1 MTVTVPSPDTLVD
14 TLVDIVAAQPVLL
27 LVVVLVV
34 LVVGPAVWSSR
45 PERRCAAAGVLA
57 KLVDGVV
64 AVAQLGVAVVLAVH
78 PGRPAPA

>member
-1 MTVTVPSPDTLVD
+1 VTVTVPSPATLVD

-34 LVVGPAVWSSR
+34 WPAVWSSR

>member
-1 MTVTVPSPDTLVD
+1 VTVTVPSPATLVD
-14 TLVDIVAAQPVLL
+14 SVATQPVLL
-27 LVVVLVV
+27 VVVMLVIVVVL
-34 LVVGPAVWSSR
+34 PAVWSSR

-64 AVAQLGVAVVLAVH
+64 AVAQLGVAVLVAVH

>member
-1 MTVTVPSPDTLVD
+1 MTVTVPSPATLVD

-34 LVVGPAVWSSR
+34 WPAVWSSR